1 MMNVK
6 KDVYDAKINNIEY
19 KIPDITILAT
29 NNTLNTNINW
39 VKNNICSITNLAKT
53 AALNAKINEVKNK
66 ITDISN
72 LAATTVLT
80 SVEKKIPH
88 HSKYITTAEFNKLT
102 IGNFA
107 AKLAKAILA
116 SKNDITDFVKR

>member
-6 KDVYDAKINNIEY
+6 KDVYDAKINNIED

-39 VKNNICSITNLAKT
+39 VKNNICSIANLAKT

-72 LAATTVLT
+72 LAAT